1 MKIRCSEWNIY
12 IIIIYAVLREIKP
25 NGAVP
30 PCKPQFF
37 KHFARKNPESCK
49 CLEIGERGNY
59 NNIYEICEVK
69 IMQSLYIIVPCY
81 NEEEVLPQSA
91 PVLLGKLRE
100 LIGTGKIA
108 AESRLLFVDDGSG
121 DATWAI
127 LERFAAENAEVC
139 ALKLSK
145 NRGHQNAVMAG
156 LVTAAEIADGTLTI
170 DADLQDDVNAIDAM
184 AEKWNGGAPIVC
196 GVRDRRDTD
205 TFLKRF
211 TARAFY
217 ALVKLGGAKIISD
230 HADFRLM
237 SSEAVKR
244 LCCFGT
250 EDLFLRGLITR
261 LGLPTEIVYYDR
273 RARMA
278 GESKY
283 TLKKMLHLARRGF
296 ESGRMKAASAPQIGE
311 LYIEKKLL
319 K

>member
-1 MKIRCSEWNIY
+1 MED
-12 IIIIYAVLREIKP
+12 
-25 NGAVP
+25 
-30 PCKPQFF
+30 
-37 KHFARKNPESCK
+37 
-49 CLEIGERGNY
+49 
-59 NNIYEICEVK
+59 
-69 IMQSLYIIVPCY
+69 LYIVVPCY

-91 PVLLGKLRE
+91 PVLLAKLRA
-100 LIGTGKIA
+100 LVKAQRIGA
-108 AESRLLFVDDGSG
+108 DSRVLFVDDGSA
-121 DATWAI
+121 DATWTI
-127 LERFAAENAEVC
+127 LERLFQENPDVC

-156 LVTAAEIADGTLTI
+156 MVTAVKRAGAVLTI
-170 DADLQDDVNAIDAM
+170 DADLQDDPDAIDAM
-184 AEKWNGGAPIVC
+184 AEKWNAGADVVC

-217 ALVKLGGAKIISD
+217 TLVRLGGAKIVFD

-237 SSEAVKR
+237 SAKAVEQ
-244 LCCFGT
+244 LCRFGT

-261 LGLPTEIVYYDR
+261 LDLPLAVVKYDR

-296 ESGRMKAASAPQIGE
+296 ESGRMRMAEAPQIGE
-311 LYIEKKLL
+311 LYIGKELL
-319 K
+319 Q

>member
-1 MKIRCSEWNIY
+1 
-12 IIIIYAVLREIKP
+12 
-25 NGAVP
+25 
-30 PCKPQFF
+30 
-37 KHFARKNPESCK
+37 
-49 CLEIGERGNY
+49 
-59 NNIYEICEVK
+59 
-69 IMQSLYIIVPCY
+69 MQSLYIIVPCY
-81 NEEEVLPQSA
+81 NEEAVLPQSA
-91 PVLLGKLRE
+91 PLLLEKLRG
-100 LIGTGKIA
+100 LIAGEKISP
-108 AESRLLFVDDGSG
+108 ESRLLFVDDGSK
-121 DATWAI
+121 DATWPI
-127 LERFAAENAEVC
+127 LEQLAAGHAEVC

-156 LVTAAEIADGTLTI
+156 LVTAAELADGTVTI
-170 DADLQDDVNAIDAM
+170 DADLQDDADAIDARV
-184 AEKWNGGAPIVC
+184 EKWNAGAPIVC
-196 GVRDRRDTD
+196 GVRDKRDTD
-205 TFLKRF
+205 SFLKRF

-217 ALVKLGGAKIISD
+217 TLVKLGGAKIIFD

-237 SSEAVKR
+237 SSDAVRK

-296 ESGRMKAASAPQIGE
+296 ESGRMKAASEPQIGE